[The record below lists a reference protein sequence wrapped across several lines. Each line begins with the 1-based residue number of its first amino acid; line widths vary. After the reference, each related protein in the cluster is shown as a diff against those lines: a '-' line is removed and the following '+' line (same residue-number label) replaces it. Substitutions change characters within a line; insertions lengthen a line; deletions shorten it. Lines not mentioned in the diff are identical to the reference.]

1 MAQVK
6 TKSEPE
12 VCTSHSQQKRESLS
26 PIEDE
31 IEKIIEKFQIS
42 PSTKNKPLPGSRKKI
57 ERFVAFYQTFWIPGR
72 LDMYD
77 TKICKD
83 VAVYKILS
91 LVNCY

>member
-6 TKSEPE
+6 TESEPE
-12 VCTSHSQQKRESLS
+12 DCTCTSHAQQKRESLS

-57 ERFVAFYQTFWIPGR
+57 ERFVP
-72 LDMYD
+72 
-77 TKICKD
+77 
-83 VAVYKILS
+83 
-91 LVNCY
+91 